1 MPITNDSTILTNGRC
16 IFWPYIL
23 RQACA
28 VFLKE
33 VKAVFSKESL
43 VIYITSSIIAKT

>member
-1 MPITNDSTILTNGRC
+1 MGGAFLAL
-16 IFWPYIL
+16 YI

-33 VKAVFSKESL
+33 VKAALSKESL

>member
-16 IFWPYIL
+16 IFWPYIG
-23 RQACA
+23 QACVA
-28 VFLKE
+28 LCIKE
-33 VKAVFSKESL
+33 IKAVFSKESL

>member
-1 MPITNDSTILTNGRC
+1 MDGAFFGLIIKTGLCSI
-16 IFWPYIL
+16 
-23 RQACA
+23 
-28 VFLKE
+28 LKE